1 MKLKYNIELE
11 IIPNDRILS
20 KKYYLKLF
28 AQRIR
33 TGINLDDY
41 NKIKD
46 IRIEGV
52 IEL

>member
-1 MKLKYNIELE
+1 MELKNNVKLE

-20 KKYYLKLF
+20 KKYCLKLF

-41 NKIKD
+41 NKIED
-46 IRIEGV
+46 IKIEGV